1 MLLFTTCSQVFSK
14 FDNPVDPDSTE
25 YQGYEAIVS
34 IDAVHT
40 FTPVADASLDATPSQ
55 FVVSCVI
62 GADFYHLQIS
72 SNADFNPP
80 LLLDKSDY
88 FDNKM
93 SPGSVV
99 LPRGSVYY
107 WRAKAYRGGAWG
119 EWTSVASF
127 ALGFKVSYTGNGNTG
142 GSVPVDSTRYL
153 PGESVTVLG
162 NTGDLIKTGYVFN
175 GWNTEENGSGVNR
188 EEGSSFVIGSSDIT
202 LYAKWRDYSIGDTGP
217 AGGLVFYD
225 KGSYSDGWRYLEA
238 APSDQSKGI
247 QWYNGSYIT
256 TGATATGI
264 GSGIANT
271 ATIVSAQG
279 AGKYAASLCANLVL
293 GGCDDWFLPS
303 MDELDKIYQNLKVAG
318 RGSIASAWYW
328 SSSENN
334 NGSARLQN
342 FNDGSKYNDD
352 RSINHYVRA
361 VRAF

>member
-1 MLLFTTCSQVFSK
+1 M
-14 FDNPVDPDSTE
+14 
-25 YQGYEAIVS
+25 
-34 IDAVHT
+34 
-40 FTPVADASLDATPSQ
+40 
-55 FVVSCVI
+55 
-62 GADFYHLQIS
+62 
-72 SNADFNPP
+72 
-80 LLLDKSDY
+80 
-88 FDNKM
+88 
-93 SPGSVV
+93 
-99 LPRGSVYY
+99 
-107 WRAKAYRGGAWG
+107 
-119 EWTSVASF
+119 
-127 ALGFKVSYTGNGNTG
+127 
-142 GSVPVDSTRYL
+142 DSTRYL